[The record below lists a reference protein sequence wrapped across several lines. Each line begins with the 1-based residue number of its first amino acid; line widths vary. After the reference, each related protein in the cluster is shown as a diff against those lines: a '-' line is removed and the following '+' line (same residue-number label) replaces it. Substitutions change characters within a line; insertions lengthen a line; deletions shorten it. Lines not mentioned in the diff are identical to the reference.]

1 MNILLTGLLAVATIV
16 FAVAVLGKRPRIM
29 ILGWLSAG
37 LILSL
42 FFLMVGFEL
51 LGALNAFFV
60 VASATLLHL
69 FSSLYGTKKITDA
82 EREVTRGDWI
92 HAIGSFAVLGS
103 VLAFGVSETPLSRE
117 LNPELGAST
126 FVLSFLKDF
135 PEMSGVLGFVL
146 FLLIV
151 VSAVIGRPAW
161 VRPRSHAEGR
171 RP

>member
-1 MNILLTGLLAVATIV
+1 MNVLLVSLLALSTVLS
-16 FAVAVLGKRPRIM
+16 AVAVLGKRPRIM

-37 LILSL
+37 LILSF

-69 FSSLYGTKKITDA
+69 FSSLYGTKRIADA
-82 EREVTRGDWI
+82 EREISRGDWI
-92 HAIGSFAVLGS
+92 HAIGTFIALGGVLG
-103 VLAFGVSETPLSRE
+103 FGVSETALSTE

-135 PEMSGVLGFVL
+135 PELSGVLGFIL

-161 VRPRSHAEGR
+161 IRARAEGR
-171 RP
+171 TP